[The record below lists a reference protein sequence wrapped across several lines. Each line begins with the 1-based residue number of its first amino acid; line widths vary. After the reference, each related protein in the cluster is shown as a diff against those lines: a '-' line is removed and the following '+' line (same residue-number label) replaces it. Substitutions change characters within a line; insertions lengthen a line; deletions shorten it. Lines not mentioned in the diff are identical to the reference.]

1 MTPAYIGLGSN
12 LQEPRKQLRRALAA
26 LRKLPASR
34 LDAVSSLY
42 SSAPVGPQDQPFY
55 LNAVARLETELP
67 PRELLAQMRRIE
79 RRQGRTREA
88 ERWQARTLD
97 LDLLLYGDECIAGE
111 ELTVP
116 HPEIGSRAFVLY
128 PLYELAPEL
137 RIPGLGKLPALLP
150 QVRGQRA
157 ERLGAERLGAE
168 RLGAGRLRAERLEGS

>member
-12 LQEPRKQLRRALAA
+12 LQGPRKQLRRALDA
-26 LRKLPASR
+26 LRELPASR

-42 SSAPVGPQDQPFY
+42 SSAPVGPREQPFY

-67 PRELLAQMRRIE
+67 PRELLARLREIE
-79 RRQGRTREA
+79 RRQGRARGA

-116 HPEIGSRAFVLY
+116 HPRIGSRAFVLY
-128 PLYELAPEL
+128 PLYELAPKW
-137 RIPGLGKLPALLP
+137 RIPGLGRLSGLLP
-150 QVRGQRA
+150 QVRGQLA
-157 ERLGAERLGAE
+157 ERLGAERL
-168 RLGAGRLRAERLEGS
+168 EGS